1 MKEIEFIKKEAK
13 FVVKNYLDTSLS
25 VIAVLI
31 PFLLLLIINLQ
42 KDASLSLPGLREV
55 LIEMNLASLT
65 VPMAMFS
72 AFLLAFT
79 VNEEKKDKIFELIF
93 TTPLSAHKFIIYH
106 FIALAL
112 LVILTITIGYIVITL
127 VMTFII
133 GSAYLLY
140 VLILRGFV
148 SSLLLALPICYLIIL
163 NLMLIPSKYSQL
175 IIIPLMLF
183 ALLPMQGVFSIFGTS
198 LGLFET
204 ITLSTFIASIVLT
217 VISIAETVILKNRIV
232 ELTITNQ

>member
-1 MKEIEFIKKEAK
+1 MKEREFIKKEAK
-13 FVVKNYLDTSLS
+13 FVVKNYWDTSLS

-55 LIEMNLASLT
+55 LIEMNLASLIM
-65 VPMAMFS
+65 PIAMFS

-79 VNEEKKDKIFELIF
+79 VNEEKKDKIFELMF
-93 TTPLSAHKFIIYH
+93 MTPLSAHKLIIYH
-106 FIALAL
+106 FMALAL
-112 LVILTITIGYIVITL
+112 LIILTITIGYIVITL
-127 VMTFII
+127 VMTIII
-133 GSAYLLY
+133 GSAYLPY

-148 SSLLLALPICYLIIL
+148 SSLLLALPTCYVIIL

-183 ALLPMQGVFSIFGTS
+183 ALFPMQGVFSMFGTS